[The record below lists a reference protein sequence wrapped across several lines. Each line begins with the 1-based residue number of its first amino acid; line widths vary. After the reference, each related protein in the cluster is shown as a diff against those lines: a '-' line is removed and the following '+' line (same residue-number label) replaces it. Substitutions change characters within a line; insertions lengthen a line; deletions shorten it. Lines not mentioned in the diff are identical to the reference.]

1 MKHIFF
7 FLLSF
12 ICIPLAYAQTDL
24 YNKNNLDKI
33 EKFGNTNIDSL
44 FFYAKKSQK
53 STNPCTKNLGYI
65 GEASAY
71 YKKGDFEE
79 SEKICLQVI
88 EQLNKE
94 TTSCDHKIL
103 LSAYNRLF
111 WIKKNQGK
119 YNKAFYYLLE
129 KKKAIETI
137 PKKDAYYHLHKLSA
151 NNNIASIKEIL
162 GLHDEALSIKHFK
175 RNK

>member
-1 MKHIFF
+1 MPKQIFIIKIT
-7 FLLSF
+7 LIRLR
-12 ICIPLAYAQTDL
+12 
-24 YNKNNLDKI
+24 NL
-33 EKFGNTNIDSL
+33 ETQNIDSL

-129 KKKAIETI
+129 KKEKQ
-137 PKKDAYYHLHKLSA
+137 
-151 NNNIASIKEIL
+151 
-162 GLHDEALSIKHFK
+162 
-175 RNK
+175 